1 MFKKEN
7 HPENFKDVET
17 IIGESIKVK
26 GNFNGNGNIVIDGLL
41 EGSLSTKGNVFIGE
55 KAKIAGNVSAQEII
69 INGEISGNLNVK
81 ETLSVGSTARIYGD
95 IECANMSIEHGAIF
109 NGKSFMGKK
118 VANISEKEEKI
129 QE

>member
-1 MFKKEN
+1 MFKKDN
-7 HPENFKDVET
+7 HPESFKDVET

-26 GNFNGNGNIVIDGLL
+26 GNFNGNGNIVIDGIL

-55 KAKIAGNVSAQEII
+55 KSKISGNVNAQEVI

-81 ETLSVGSTARIYGD
+81 ETLSVGATAKIYGD
-95 IECANMSIEHGAIF
+95 IECTNMSIEHGAVF
-109 NGKSFMGKK
+109 NGRCGMGKK

-129 QE
+129 QA